1 MMKTRDPVEFLCY
14 NENDT
19 GRDTNQNREATT
31 MRLIGNLLWFA
42 LGGVVLSILWMVAG
56 LLCCI
61 TIIGI
66 PIGIQCF
73 KFASL
78 MLWPF
83 GRDVDFS
90 TVGIGSTLINIV
102 WILLL
107 GWELAVASV
116 VIGLIYCVTIIG
128 IPFGI
133 QSFKFA
139 KLALMPFGAR
149 IVRRA

>member
-1 MMKTRDPVEFLCY
+1 
-14 NENDT
+14 
-19 GRDTNQNREATT
+19 
-31 MRLIGNLLWFA
+31 MRLIGNLLWFFF
-42 LGGVVLSILWMVAG
+42 GGVILWALWFLAG
-56 LLCCI
+56 LLCCV

-66 PIGIQCF
+66 PFGVQCF

-83 GRDVDFS
+83 GRDIDFS
-90 TVGIGSTLINIV
+90 KAGVGSFLMNIL

-107 GWELAVASV
+107 GWELAVTAV
-116 VIGLIYCVTIIG
+116 VIGLVYCVTIIG

-149 IVRRA
+149 IVRIP